1 MMELKKMM
9 GKVIKLTT
17 TEDKKGVSQVMV
29 FTIGANVAPE
39 QFFANMRIT
48 PIVKSYEVT
57 NPMPLLDAVEFAS
70 IVTRLR
76 EKQTTPNNQ
85 TTTSNNYK
93 QLTNNI
99 EQEKGS
105 IPL

>member
-1 MMELKKMM
+1 MNTGIMMEVKKMM

-70 IVTRLR
+70 KLIR
-76 EKQTTPNNQ
+76 Q
-85 TTTSNNYK
+85 
-93 QLTNNI
+93 
-99 EQEKGS
+99 
-105 IPL
+105 